1 MPTPRVQKRIDA
13 LFEEIDA
20 AVEAAQWA
28 RVRDLAEGVLDLDP
42 DDGDAAAFLSAAR
55 RRLERDGRGHAPEGA
70 PAAPGHGQ
78 SFLGGRYV
86 VRKEL
91 GCVGRKAVY
100 LAHDRIV
107 ERDVAFTTLDTAGL
121 DAASTQ
127 RLWHDI
133 RAIARL
139 GEHPFIVTTYDVGDD
154 NGTPYIV
161 AQYMSGGSLAEL
173 MAESGA
179 RGIGVHRGLEIA
191 TGLVA
196 ALEFAHTK
204 GVTHRDIKPGNIW
217 FTAEGR
223 PHLGDFGLT
232 IALDRGQVEAQHLS
246 PYSPPEQLRGEHLD
260 PRSDVY
266 SMGCVLFEMLTGRP
280 PFSSAVAAEKEYA
293 GWGTGSIRRL
303 NGNISLQV
311 ESLVRS
317 LISPRA
323 EERPASAAALRAEL
337 ARVSGTGPAAEAPVA
352 IPLNA
357 GAPIFTR
364 DARQIGKV
372 REVSSSGSFFKVDA
386 PRRRD
391 FWLSRDD
398 VATAEQGRVTLAYRS
413 DELAERQVEQNL
425 KMGAAAKD
433 GPAARGGQAGP
444 DGNDSLRTLLFT
456 DLESHTAMMQRLGDE
471 KGRTL
476 LRDHERMTREAL
488 RGHGGSEVKT
498 MGDGFLASFNSAQRA
513 LRCAISLQ
521 TALADYSAKGDETLT
536 IRVGINAGEPIAE
549 DEDLFGTAVILA
561 ARIASKAAGGEIFVA
576 NVVREL
582 VAGKGFLFADRGEF
596 PLRGFE
602 EPMRVYELNWRL
614 DA

>member
-13 LFEEIDA
+13 LFEEIEA
-20 AVEAAQWA
+20 AVAAASWSG
-28 RVRDLAEGVLDLDP
+28 VRDLAQEVLDLDP
-42 DDGDAAAFLSAAR
+42 DDADAASFLAAAR
-55 RRLERDGRGHAPEGA
+55 RRMEREGPGESSGPASAAHERGEG
-70 PAAPGHGQ
+70 
-78 SFLGGRYV
+78 FLSGRYV
-86 VRKEL
+86 VRQTL
-91 GCVGRKAVY
+91 GRLGRKAVY
-100 LAHDRIV
+100 LAHDKIV
-107 ERDVAFTTLDTAGL
+107 ERDVAFTTIDTVGL
-121 DAASTQ
+121 DAEATT

-139 GEHPFIVTTYDVGDD
+139 GEHPYIVTTYDVGDD

-161 AQYMSGGSLAEL
+161 AQFMSGGSLADL

-179 RGIGVHRGLEIA
+179 RGIGVHRALQIA
-191 TGLVA
+191 TALVE

-217 FTAEGR
+217 FTAAGR

-232 IALDRGQVEAQHLS
+232 VGLDRNEADAAYLS
-246 PYSPPEQLRGEHLD
+246 PYSPPEEFRGEHLD
-260 PRSDVY
+260 PRSDVF

-280 PFSSAVAAEKEYA
+280 PYTAPDTAEKEYA
-293 GWGTGSIRRL
+293 NWGTGSIRRL
-303 NGNISLQV
+303 NGSITLQL
-311 ESLVRS
+311 ESLLRS
-317 LISPRA
+317 LISPRP
-323 EERPASAAALRAEL
+323 EDRPASAAAFHAEL
-337 ARVSGTGPAAEAPVA
+337 GRVSGAASPAEAPVA
-352 IPLNA
+352 IPLTL

-364 DARQIGKV
+364 DSKQIGRV

-398 VATAEQGRVTLAYRS
+398 VATADERRVTLAYRN

-433 GPAARGGQAGP
+433 GSAVRDEQSSG
-444 DGNDSLRTLLFT
+444 DGNESLRTLLFT

-471 KGRTL
+471 KGRKL

-488 RGHGGSEVKT
+488 REFGGSEVKT
-498 MGDGFLASFNSAQRA
+498 MGDGFLASFTSAQRA